1 MKFVILSSTVIP
13 GFNGQRGPLL
23 TPQELDVKSVLKMV
37 GCGIDVREVMS
48 DGSYRKVEFSDDRLT
63 NYLSNKIMKEEMKV
77 KEKPKVTKVE
87 ELKTE
92 IKEFNSYKN
101 RDKKKFNN
109 KKEEKPE
116 KQIEEIDDLK
126 ENL

>member
-1 MKFVILSSTVIP
+1 MKFVILSSAVIP

-37 GCGIDVREVMS
+37 GCGIDVREVMP

-63 NYLSNKIMKEEMKV
+63 NYLSNKIIQKQEKEMKIE
-77 KEKPKVTKVE
+77 EKAKDIKIQET
-87 ELKTE
+87 KTE
-92 IKEFNSYKN
+92 IKEFNNYKN

-109 KKEEKPE
+109 NKKDEKT
-116 KQIEEIDDLK
+116 KK
-126 ENL
+126 S